1 MRVFAASRIALNRRS
16 AASQPWGSGHHGRVT
31 RYESWAERQVREAIE
46 RGEFD
51 NLPGAGQPI
60 PGLNGR
66 DDADWWVR
74 GLLER
79 EQLPMPLPTSLALR
93 KEVIGLPATL
103 ADVTDEQT
111 ARDIVEE
118 LNIRIRHSHRHR
130 VDGPPVVVRTV
141 DVEATLA
148 EWRRNRRR

>member
-1 MRVFAASRIALNRRS
+1 M
-16 AASQPWGSGHHGRVT
+16 T

-66 DDADWWVR
+66 DDADWWVK

-93 KEVIGLPATL
+93 KEVSALPATL

-118 LNIRIRHSHRHR
+118 LNARIRHSHRHR